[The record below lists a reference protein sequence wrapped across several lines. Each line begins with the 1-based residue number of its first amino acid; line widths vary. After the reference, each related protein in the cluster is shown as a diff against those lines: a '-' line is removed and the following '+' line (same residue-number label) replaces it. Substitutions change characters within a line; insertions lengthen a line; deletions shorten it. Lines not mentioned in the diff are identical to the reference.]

1 MPDIDE
7 EADSLDLGNLRS
19 ELRIKQ
25 NADDIEDK
33 SIYSIQQSK
42 LRTEED
48 HRLKLAEEKK
58 QGVRGKVLKLRD
70 QFTVLLQK
78 NGKAEDVLQMSK
90 DDFNIEPEYF
100 DTLVKR
106 SKDMI
111 EETKREE

>member
-25 NADDIEDK
+25 NADDIRDK

-48 HRLKLAEEKK
+48 CRLKLGEEKK
-58 QGVRGKVLKLRD
+58 QGVRAKVLKLRD
-70 QFTVLLQK
+70 QFKELM
-78 NGKAEDVLQMSK
+78 E
-90 DDFNIEPEYF
+90 
-100 DTLVKR
+100 
-106 SKDMI
+106 
-111 EETKREE
+111 